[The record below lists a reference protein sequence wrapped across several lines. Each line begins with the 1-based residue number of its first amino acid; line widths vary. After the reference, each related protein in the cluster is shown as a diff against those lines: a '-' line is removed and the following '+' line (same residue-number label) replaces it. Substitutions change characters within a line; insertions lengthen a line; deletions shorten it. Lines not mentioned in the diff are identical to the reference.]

1 MRFKKQFIIILFF
14 SAINYSAF
22 SQLTKATVKPEPVTD
37 SVAAAICSCIAAY
50 KDSITTR
57 QQLFTVL
64 QSCLQK
70 YSMPRMDMLLAENGF
85 VQSDDRKTRAAAI
98 RAVGQK
104 LGQKVSAECADVKA
118 LIKTFADEAPKK
130 ELH

>member
-1 MRFKKQFIIILFF
+1 MRFYKQLFMFLILFTVTNMVF
-14 SAINYSAF
+14 A
-22 SQLTKATVKPEPVTD
+22 QVTKAVKPKPVTD
-37 SVAAAICSCIAAY
+37 SVAAVMCSCIAAY
-50 KDSITTR
+50 KDSIGTR

-64 QSCLQK
+64 QNCLST
-70 YSMPRMDMLLAENGF
+70 YSVPRMDALLAEDGY
-85 VQSDDRKTRAAAI
+85 VQTDDRKTRAAAV

-118 LIKTFADEAPKK
+118 LIKTFTDEAPKK